1 MKFRLSLAVASVA
14 ALAACNS
21 AANNSTA
28 TANGAA
34 PAATSAPAATGAP
47 AAPATE
53 GRTVNPQLQQQLAQA
68 AQIIRPQLPI
78 RQPTPNGEL
87 VISNIEANG
96 GELIYTMEVPT
107 DLTAASFAQ
116 FEQQLPVQACANPQ
130 ARQLFEQGGAY
141 TYVIKDSG
149 GEEFRASVSSC

>member
-14 ALAACNS
+14 ALAACNN
-21 AANNSTA
+21 AAKNSTA
-28 TANGAA
+28 TANSA
-34 PAATSAPAATGAP
+34 APAATGAP
-47 AAPATE
+47 AAPAA
-53 GRTVNPQLQQQLAQA
+53 GGGTVNPQLQQQLAQA

-107 DLTAASFAQ
+107 DLTEASFAQ